1 MVCPE
6 PCRPQQTLTQKRH
19 AAGLSVDPQV
29 HGLLHR
35 CKAARL
41 QGCSS
46 HPKPSPPQH
55 TLLLANRLT
64 QASNERARLEIK
76 AIAAKVLKDLRS

>member
-1 MVCPE
+1 MVCTE
-6 PCRPQQTLTQKRH
+6 TCRPQQTRTQKRH

-29 HGLLHR
+29 HAPLDR

-46 HPKPSPPQH
+46 LPRPSPPQH

-64 QASNERARLEIK
+64 QASNERARLDIG
-76 AIAAKVLKDLRS
+76 AIVAKVVKGLRN